1 VIAQR
6 AGQGGS
12 EALLF
17 YIDVGRD
24 GRGPGALIS
33 AAGAEEKANVLNRLC
48 LQPRDWKPDET
59 LDHVFS
65 WVNSCVRVHL
75 KKPSIAIPGWP
86 RSGRKT

>member
-1 VIAQR
+1 MSSPNTLA
-6 AGQGGS
+6 QGGA

-17 YIDVGRD
+17 YIDD
-24 GRGPGALIS
+24 GRGF
-33 AAGAEEKANVLNRLC
+33 AEEKANVLNRLC
-48 LQPRDWKPDET
+48 SQPRDWKPDEK